1 MAQRGHGGLTNPKI
15 VLKVLKKGENTFLS
29 FFIFVSYSCMKVQTD
44 FLVIGSGIAG
54 LSYALKVAEFGT
66 VAIVTKKESAES
78 NTNYAQG
85 GIAAVIAS
93 DDRFEFHIEDTMKA
107 GGYLCHRDVVEMVV
121 KEGPERI
128 RELID
133 IGVHFT
139 QQGERLDLGREGGH
153 SRHRIVHA
161 ADLTG
166 KEIERA
172 LLARVSTHP
181 NITIY
186 ENHISIDLITEHHL
200 FGTEKRSHDTIH
212 CWGAY
217 VLDVDAN
224 VVKTFL
230 ASTTM
235 LATGGAG
242 HVYLHTTNPL
252 IATGDGVA
260 MAYRAKAK
268 IANMEFIQFHPTTLY
283 NSGSPSFLI
292 SEAVRGFGAILRN
305 KKGEQF
311 MKKYDERGELAPRD
325 IVARAIDSELKR
337 SGDECVY
344 LDLSHLDAQK
354 TKEHFPNIYNRC
366 LKHGI
371 DITKDLIPV
380 VPGAHYSCGG
390 VMTDKNGATTISGLY
405 AVGEVAMTG
414 LHGANRLASNSL
426 LEAVVF
432 SHRAALTVKE
442 RSKNNGVPLNIPD
455 WDDSGTINSEEW
467 VLISHNRKEIQQLM
481 WDYVGIV
488 RSTHRLERALRR
500 IRLIQDEVKDF
511 YRRTKVT
518 EGLIE
523 LRNLACVAELII
535 RSALERKES
544 RGLHYTTDYP
554 HSDDLNWLKDTVIN

>member
-1 MAQRGHGGLTNPKI
+1 
-15 VLKVLKKGENTFLS
+15 
-29 FFIFVSYSCMKVQTD
+29 MKVQTD

-66 VAIVTKKESAES
+66 VAIVTKKETAES

-85 GIAAVIAS
+85 GIAAVIGGN
-93 DDRFEFHIEDTMKA
+93 DKFEFHIEDTMKA

-128 RELID
+128 QELIN
-133 IGVHFT
+133 IGVQFT
-139 QQGERLDLGREGGH
+139 QSGKGLDLGREGGH
-153 SRHRIVHA
+153 SHHRIVHA

-172 LLARVSTHP
+172 LLDKIASHK
-181 NITIY
+181 NISIY

-200 FGTEKRSHDTIH
+200 IGSEKKSHDSIH

-217 VLDVDAN
+217 VLDIQAN
-224 VVKTFL
+224 RVKTFL

-260 MAYRAKAK
+260 MAYRAGAK

-283 NSGSPSFLI
+283 DSGSPSFLI

-305 KKGEQF
+305 SRGEQF
-311 MKKYDERGELAPRD
+311 MKKYDERGDLAPRD
-325 IVARAIDSELKR
+325 VVARSIDNELKR

-344 LDLSHLDAQK
+344 LDMSHLDPAK
-354 TKEHFPNIYNRC
+354 TKEHFPNIYERC

-371 DITKDLIPV
+371 DITKDRIPV

-390 VMTDKNGATTISGLY
+390 VVTDATGRTTISGLY

-426 LEAVVF
+426 LEAVVY
-432 SHRAALTVKE
+432 SHKAATAVKQ
-442 RSKNNGVPLNIPD
+442 KTGNGVPSNIPD
-455 WDDSGTINSEEW
+455 WDESGTMNSEEW
-467 VLISHNRKEIQQLM
+467 VLVSHNRKEIQQLM

-488 RSTHRLERALRR
+488 RSNHRLLRAQRR
-500 IRLIQDEVKDF
+500 IQLIQDEVRDF
-511 YRRTKVT
+511 YRRTKVS
-518 EGLIE
+518 EELIE
-523 LRNLACVAELII
+523 LRNLALVADLII

-544 RGLHYTTDYP
+544 RGLHFTTDYP
-554 HSDDLNWLKDTVIN
+554 KTDDTNWLKDTVINR